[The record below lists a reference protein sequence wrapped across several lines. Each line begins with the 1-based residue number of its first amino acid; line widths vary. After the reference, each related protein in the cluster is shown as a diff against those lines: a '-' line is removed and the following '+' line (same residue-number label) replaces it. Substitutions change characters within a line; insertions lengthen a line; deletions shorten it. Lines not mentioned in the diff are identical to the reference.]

1 MVSVNAIQGTLI
13 ADNAITAVH
22 IASNAVA
29 SIQIAEN
36 NVTAREIA
44 ANTITVAQLADDCV
58 ESDKIADGV
67 ITTNHLNKAM
77 ISSQTEVAVATGDF
91 ILLGDTSDSNNLK
104 KAPISSILAGTLTT
118 AAQTNIT
125 SVGTLTS
132 LGVDGAATFNES
144 GADVNFRI
152 ESDGLEYMFF
162 VDAGNNRVAINH
174 DAPSGIFH
182 VAGHTSS
189 VASIFESNG
198 NGDTVPVQLKVKAN
212 NGTTSTQGLYG
223 NAGSAS
229 TDNTITLGGSG
240 TSGVIVDNGGKVG
253 INTTPDTLLNL
264 KDTGGIE
271 VRLEADSNNN
281 GQEDCFIRFYTDGKT
296 QEGIAG
302 MDNNNSSTLFSGNT
316 ENAMVFGT
324 VSNLPVVLATNNTE
338 RFQISAAGNVGIGNA
353 SPAQKLHVGGNVRF
367 STTTADSNESR
378 FDFTMGGAAD
388 DPIMTMYRHDGVSAS
403 VKLRPGV
410 DNYFENHVLVGT
422 TATSFS
428 SNNGVK
434 LINDG
439 RIACVSSYTSNSQ
452 ESYAMY
458 STGVSNWRFYVGWA
472 GRISAV
478 TTSINQISDE
488 RLKENILDIDTGLA
502 EICALKPRR
511 FDWKGNE
518 GTGEKGV
525 QGFIAQEV
533 ETVMPELVGNFKHN
547 TLADCKSVMMG
558 DAFPTVVKAIQE
570 LKAENDALKARI
582 ETLEE

>member
-1 MVSVNAIQGTLI
+1 MARTQVQSELLAVNSISGTII
-13 ADNAITAVH
+13 ADNAITATH
-22 IASNAVA
+22 IATNAISGTLVQDGG
-29 SIQIAEN
+29 IVTVMIAAN
-36 NVTAREIA
+36 NVTATKIVTDAVQTRHIADDQVTEAKLANAINTSIA
-44 ANTITVAQLADDCV
+44 AKLPLA
-58 ESDKIADGV
+58 G
-67 ITTNHLNKAM
+67 
-77 ISSQTEVAVATGDF
+77 
-91 ILLGDTSDSNNLK
+91 
-104 KAPISSILAGTLTT
+104 GTLTGNIAHASDFTIDAGGDIILDADGADIKFRDGGAGFFTITNSSLDAVLKVEQSNEDLLFKGNDGGSEVT
-118 AAQTNIT
+118 ALTLNMASGGDAIFNT
-125 SVGTLTS
+125 SVGIGT
-132 LGVDGAATFNES
+132 AA
-144 GADVNFRI
+144 V
-152 ESDGLEYMFF
+152 
-162 VDAGNNRVAINH
+162 
-174 DAPSGIFH
+174 
-182 VAGHTSS
+182 
-189 VASIFESNG
+189 
-198 NGDTVPVQLKVKAN
+198 
-212 NGTTSTQGLYG
+212 
-223 NAGSAS
+223 
-229 TDNTITLGGSG
+229 
-240 TSGVIVDNGGKVG
+240 
-253 INTTPDTLLNL
+253 PDTKLHV
-264 KDTGGIE
+264 KDTGNIE
-271 VRLEADSNNN
+271 LRLEADSNNN

-338 RFQISAAGNVGIGNA
+338 RFQISAAGNVGINNT

-367 STTTADSNESR
+367 STTPTDGNESR
-378 FDFTMGGAAD
+378 FDFTAGGASD
-388 DPIMTMYRHDGVSAS
+388 DPTMTLYRHDGVSAS
-403 VKLRPGV
+403 VKFRPGL
-410 DNYFENHVLVGT
+410 DNFFENHILVGT
-422 TATSFS
+422 TSTSFS
-428 SNNGVK
+428 SANGVK

-439 RIACVSSYTSNSQ
+439 RVASVASYSDNSY
-452 ESYAMY
+452 ENYTMY
-458 STGVSNWRFYVGWA
+458 STGVNNWRFYVGWA

-582 ETLEE
+582 ETLEG